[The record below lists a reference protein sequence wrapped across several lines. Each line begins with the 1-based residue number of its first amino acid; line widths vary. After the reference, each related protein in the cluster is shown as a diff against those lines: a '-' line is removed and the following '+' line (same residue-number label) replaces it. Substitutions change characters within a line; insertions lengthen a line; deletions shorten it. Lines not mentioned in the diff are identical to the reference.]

1 MTCITKRRRG
11 EKKENIQIDKNTEKN
26 KQREENKNRNERTQR
41 KANQAAK
48 EKKEQKDRKK
58 NSNKTKDQ
66 DSYKTKE
73 GKSIDAN
80 TNLTLILTTRKI
92 RFKNNN
98 KKRGYEKMKI
108 KGDLRKEQK

>member
-11 EKKENIQIDKNTEKN
+11 EKKENIQ
-26 KQREENKNRNERTQR
+26 REENKNRNERTQR
-41 KANQAAK
+41 KANQAQAAK

-80 TNLTLILTTRKI
+80 TNLTLILTTRKS
-92 RFKNNN
+92 RFKNNT

>member
-26 KQREENKNRNERTQR
+26 KQREK
-41 KANQAAK
+41 
-48 EKKEQKDRKK
+48 KKEG
-58 NSNKTKDQ
+58 
-66 DSYKTKE
+66 KTKE